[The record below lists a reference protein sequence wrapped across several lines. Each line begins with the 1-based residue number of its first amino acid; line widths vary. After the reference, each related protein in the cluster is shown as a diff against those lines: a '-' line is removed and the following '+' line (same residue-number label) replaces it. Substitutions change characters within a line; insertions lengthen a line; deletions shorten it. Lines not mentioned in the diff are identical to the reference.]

1 MKPGLVR
8 RMAMTSS
15 AMGTV
20 SSRSSRAVYLPT
32 TPDSSR
38 HDDLVGNI
46 CQGMHPGLARLMAM
60 TSSAMGTVSSRS
72 SRAVYLP
79 WLCQTAQETST
90 LLKVDVKVWSSRQ
103 RWRCRSRR
111 FSKALCLPAMPKSS
125 KAR

>member
-38 HDDLVGNI
+38 HDDLVGHI

-60 TSSAMGTVSSRS
+60 TSSAMGTVSSCPAERCTCHGS
-72 SRAVYLP
+72 AKQLKK
-79 WLCQTAQETST
+79 CQSG
-90 LLKVDVKVWSSRQ
+90 
-103 RWRCRSRR
+103 
-111 FSKALCLPAMPKSS
+111 
-125 KAR
+125 